1 MSEIEHLTRRCEREK
16 RARKQAEAL
25 LEQKSLD
32 LYKLNQELAQLA
44 ADLAEREGLMRSIL
58 EAVGDGIFGVDENG
72 CTTFINPVGAKM
84 LGWTP
89 EEIIGCNHHQM
100 VHHTKLDGSPYP
112 AHECPIYS
120 AFKDGKVNYEDG
132 ELFWRADGSSF
143 PVEYVST
150 PLYKHGEL
158 KGAVITFSDIAERKA
173 HEKEQNMLE
182 IQLRHAQKLE
192 SIGQLAAGIAHEINT
207 PTQFVSDNT
216 RFLHESFE
224 DLGQFIEA
232 CNHLLEAAGK
242 APVSAGQLGKVKELS
257 EEIDL
262 DYLLEEIPKAI
273 SQSQDGLKRIS
284 KIVRAM
290 KEFSHPGTEEK
301 TPIDINVAI
310 QSTID
315 VSRNEWKYHAN
326 MVTDLDPDLPL
337 VPCIP
342 GEFNQVILNTIVN
355 GAHAIADI
363 AGDSPEEMG
372 TITIRT
378 CWEGDWAKVTI
389 SDTGT
394 GIPES
399 VRARIFDPFFTTKE
413 VGKGT
418 GQGLAIVYSAVVDKH
433 SGRLDVES
441 EIGKGTTF
449 TIRLPLYSKTEGQQS
464 G

>member
-1 MSEIEHLTRRCEREK
+1 MSEIERLTRRCEREK

-25 LEQKSLD
+25 LERKSLD
-32 LYKLNQELAQLA
+32 LYELNQELSQLA
-44 ADLAEREGLMRSIL
+44 ADLTEREGLMRSIL
-58 EAVGDGIFGVDENG
+58 EAVGEGIFGVDENG
-72 CTTFINPVGAKM
+72 CTTFINPAGGKI

-89 EEIIGCNHHQM
+89 EEMIGRNHHQM

-112 AHECPIYS
+112 ARECPIYS
-120 AFKDGKVNYEDG
+120 AFNDGEIHHEDG

-150 PLYKHGEL
+150 PLYKNGEL
-158 KGAVITFSDIAERKA
+158 KGAVITFSDISKRKV

-216 RFLHESFE
+216 RFLHEAFE
-224 DLGQFIEA
+224 DLGRFIDA
-232 CNHLLEAAGK
+232 CNHLRETAEK
-242 APVSAGQLGKVKELS
+242 KPISAEQLSQVKELT

-262 DYLLEEIPKAI
+262 DYLLEEVPKAI

-284 KIVRAM
+284 RIVRAM
-290 KEFSHPGTEEK
+290 KEFSHPGTEDT

-355 GAHAIADI
+355 GAHAIADM
-363 AGDSPEEMG
+363 AGDNSEQMG

-378 CWEGDWAKVTI
+378 CRQGDWAKITI

-399 VRARIFDPFFTTKE
+399 IRARIFDPFFTTKE

-449 TIRLPLYSKTEGQQS
+449 IIRLPLNSGSDEAEGA
-464 G
+464 

>member
-1 MSEIEHLTRRCEREK
+1 MNEIERLTRRCEREK

-25 LEQKSLD
+25 LEKKSLD
-32 LYKLNQELAQLA
+32 LYELNQELAQLA

-58 EAVGDGIFGVDENG
+58 EAVGEGIFGVDDNG
-72 CTTFINPVGAKM
+72 STTFINPVGAKM

-89 EEIIGCNHHQM
+89 EEIIGRNHHQIA
-100 VHHTKLDGSPYP
+100 HHTKLDGRPYP

-120 AFKDGKVNYEDG
+120 AFKDGEVHREDR

-143 PVEYVST
+143 PVEYIST
-150 PLYKHGEL
+150 PLYKNGEL
-158 KGAVITFSDIAERKA
+158 KGAVVSFSDITERKTR
-173 HEKEQNMLE
+173 EKEQNMME

-207 PTQFVSDNT
+207 PTQFVSDNA
-216 RFLHESFE
+216 RFLHESFG

-232 CNHLLEAAGK
+232 CNQLLQAAGN
-242 APVSAGQLGKVKELS
+242 APLSAEQLSRVKKLS

-273 SQSQDGLKRIS
+273 NQSQDGLKRIS

-342 GEFNQVILNTIVN
+342 GEFNQIILNTIVN

-363 AGDSPEEMG
+363 AGDNPEKMG
-372 TITIRT
+372 SITIRT
-378 CWEGDWAKVTI
+378 CREGDWAKVTV

-399 VRARIFDPFFTTKE
+399 IRTRIFDPFFTTKE

-433 SGRLDVES
+433 DGRLDVES

-449 TIRLPLYSKTEGQQS
+449 TIRLPLHSKTQGQQS